1 MNTLRKID
9 RVLNAVRV
17 TALVVILAATI
28 CMCTMNIVLRY
39 LIKGSSALRP
49 FPWVDELMRMGTIW
63 IAFLA
68 AGLGVKE
75 GSHVSLESLTERAFP
90 PNVTRVLRKVAQLV
104 VLVTLAAL
112 VYYGILTTIRQSR
125 SYLTNIRISNG
136 WFYAAIPVGCGYLFY
151 DYLLIFL
158 FGSHPFSKKKAAGS
172 AGKEGSVC

>member
-17 TALVVILAATI
+17 TALVVILSATI

-39 LIKGSSALRP
+39 LIKGSAALRP

-90 PNVTRVLRKVAQLV
+90 RR
-104 VLVTLAAL
+104 
-112 VYYGILTTIRQSR
+112 
-125 SYLTNIRISNG
+125 
-136 WFYAAIPVGCGYLFY
+136 
-151 DYLLIFL
+151 
-158 FGSHPFSKKKAAGS
+158 
-172 AGKEGSVC
+172 